1 MVSPNSV
8 LDEAAPIAYNTR
20 KDRGGID
27 SMKKT
32 LGIIGGMGPAA
43 TCDLMEK
50 IIALTTASCDQE
62 HLHILTDVNT
72 NIPDRTA
79 AILHGGADPLP
90 ELVKSGQRLAAAG
103 AEFLI
108 MPCNTA
114 HYFYEPLAAQ
124 VPVPVLHMPRLTAAV
139 LQAAGVKKAA
149 VLATDGTIQSGI
161 YAQALTALG
170 IEPVYPT
177 PAHQADIMRLIYDG
191 VKAQRIPLTDI
202 PVRDIMEELS
212 QRGAEKFLLAC
223 TELPI
228 AFQQLGISENCLDP
242 TRVLAWESVR
252 YAGAT
257 PRTESPW

>member
-1 MVSPNSV
+1 
-8 LDEAAPIAYNTR
+8 
-20 KDRGGID
+20 
-27 SMKKT
+27 MKKT

-90 ELVKSGQRLAAAG
+90 ELIRSGQRLETAG

-114 HYFYEPLAAQ
+114 HYFYDGLAAQ
-124 VPVPVLHMPRLTAAV
+124 VGVPILHMPRLTAAV
-139 LQAAGVKKAA
+139 LQRAGVKKAA

-161 YAQALTALG
+161 YGKALEELG
-170 IEPVYPT
+170 IEPLYPT
-177 PAHQADIMRLIYDG
+177 SPHQAEIMRLIYDG
-191 VKAQRIPLTDI
+191 VKARRISLTDI
-202 PVRDIMEELS
+202 PVRDIMDELQ

-228 AFQQLGISENCLDP
+228 AFAELGISENCLDP

-257 PRTESPW
+257 PRVDNPW

>member
-1 MVSPNSV
+1 
-8 LDEAAPIAYNTR
+8 
-20 KDRGGID
+20 
-27 SMKKT
+27 MKKT

-50 IIALTTASCDQE
+50 IIALTTAACDQE

-90 ELVKSGQRLAAAG
+90 ELVKSGRRLAAAG

-114 HYFYEPLAAQ
+114 HYFYDGLAEQ
-124 VPVPVLHMPRLTAAV
+124 VPIPVLHMPRLTAAV

-228 AFQQLGISENCLDP
+228 AFRQLGITENCLDP
-242 TRVLAWESVR
+242 TRVLAWEAVR
-252 YAGAT
+252 FAGAT